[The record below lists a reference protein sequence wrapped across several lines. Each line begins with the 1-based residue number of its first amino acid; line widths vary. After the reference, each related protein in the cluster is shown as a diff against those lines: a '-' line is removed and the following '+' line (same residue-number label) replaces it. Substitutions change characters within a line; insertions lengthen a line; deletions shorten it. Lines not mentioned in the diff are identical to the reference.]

1 MLYHDSVI
9 LVPKHYLTI
18 LSSFIDLF
26 SSGLSPT
33 RLFLG
38 GRERL
43 AQLRGVNVI
52 RVAVVD
58 DHPHVAIALRALLD
72 KTHDIQLVADSGC
85 GCDVV
90 GLVCRTRPHVLL
102 LDLFI
107 EPEFDA
113 LAAVRDLR
121 TNFPE
126 LKVCLLS
133 AYLEP
138 ALVRD
143 LLQAGVHGYI
153 LKDDDY
159 VSRIDTIIRDL
170 ADGEIYLSPQAY
182 EALAH
187 ATRAQTEEH
196 PLTERELEIMRLAKR
211 GLPNPQI
218 AQALHISPG
227 TVRNHLSAVYRKLGV
242 HSRHEA
248 LQIAT
253 EQHLI

>member
-1 MLYHDSVI
+1 M
-9 LVPKHYLTI
+9 
-18 LSSFIDLF
+18 
-26 SSGLSPT
+26 
-33 RLFLG
+33 
-38 GRERL
+38 
-43 AQLRGVNVI
+43 I

-72 KTHDIQLVADSGC
+72 ETPDIQLVAESRRGS
-85 GCDVV
+85 DVAT
-90 GLVCRTRPHVLL
+90 LVRRTRPHVLL

-113 LAAVRDLR
+113 LSAVRRLRADFPDL
-121 TNFPE
+121 
-126 LKVCLLS
+126 KICLLS

-143 LLQAGVHGYI
+143 LLQAGVYGYI

-159 VSRIDTIIRDL
+159 VSRIDTIVRDL

-182 EALAH
+182 AALAQ
-187 ATRAQTEEH
+187 ATRAGGEGKEQV
-196 PLTERELEIMRLAKR
+196 LSAREVEILRLAKR

-218 AQALHISPG
+218 AQSLHISPG
-227 TVRNHLSAVYRKLGV
+227 TVRNHLSTVYRKLGV

-248 LQIAT
+248 LQVVD
-253 EQHLI
+253 ERHLI

>member
-1 MLYHDSVI
+1 
-9 LVPKHYLTI
+9 LTEEV
-18 LSSFIDLF
+18 
-26 SSGLSPT
+26 
-33 RLFLG
+33 R
-38 GRERL
+38 
-43 AQLRGVNVI
+43 VI
-52 RVAVVD
+52 RVAIVD

-72 KTHDIQLVADSGC
+72 ETPDIQLVAESRRG
-85 GCDVV
+85 GDVAA
-90 GLVCRTRPHVLL
+90 LVRRARPDVLL

-113 LAAVRDLR
+113 LSAVRRLRADFPDLR
-121 TNFPE
+121 I
-126 LKVCLLS
+126 CLLS

-143 LLQAGVHGYI
+143 LLQAGVYGYI

-182 EALAH
+182 EALAQ
-187 ATRAQTEEH
+187 ATRAQEVEQ
-196 PLTERELEIMRLAKR
+196 PLSEREIEILRLAKR

-227 TVRNHLSAVYRKLGV
+227 TVRNHLSTIYRKLDV

-248 LQIAT
+248 LQAVD
-253 EQHLI
+253 ERHLI

>member
-1 MLYHDSVI
+1 MEGS
-9 LVPKHYLTI
+9 KM
-18 LSSFIDLF
+18 
-26 SSGLSPT
+26 
-33 RLFLG
+33 
-38 GRERL
+38 
-43 AQLRGVNVI
+43 I

-72 KTHDIQLVADSGC
+72 KTPDIQLVAESRRGS
-85 GCDVV
+85 DVAA
-90 GLVCRTRPHVLL
+90 LVRRTRPDVLL

-113 LAAVRDLR
+113 LSAVRRLRVDFPDL
-121 TNFPE
+121 
-126 LKVCLLS
+126 KICLLS

-138 ALVRD
+138 PSVRD
-143 LLQAGVHGYI
+143 LLQAGIYGYI

-170 ADGEIYLSPQAY
+170 ADGRLYLSPQAY
-182 EALAH
+182 EALAQ
-187 ATRAQTEEH
+187 ATRAE
-196 PLTERELEIMRLAKR
+196 EREQPLSEREIEILRLAKR

-227 TVRNHLSAVYRKLGV
+227 TVRNHLCAIYRKLGV

-248 LQIAT
+248 LQIV
-253 EQHLI
+253 EQRHLV

>member
-1 MLYHDSVI
+1 M
-9 LVPKHYLTI
+9 
-18 LSSFIDLF
+18 
-26 SSGLSPT
+26 
-33 RLFLG
+33 
-38 GRERL
+38 
-43 AQLRGVNVI
+43 I

-72 KTHDIQLVADSGC
+72 ETPDIQLVAESRRGS
-85 GCDVV
+85 DVAA
-90 GLVCRTRPHVLL
+90 LVRRTNPHVLL

-113 LAAVRDLR
+113 LAAVQRLR
-121 TNFPE
+121 TDFPD
-126 LKVCLLS
+126 LKICLLS

-143 LLQAGVHGYI
+143 LLQAGVYGYI

-170 ADGEIYLSPQAY
+170 ADGRVYLSLQAY
-182 EALAH
+182 EALAQ
-187 ATRAQTEEH
+187 ATRAEATEQ
-196 PLTERELEIMRLAKR
+196 PLSEREVEILRLAKR

-218 AQALHISPG
+218 ARALHISPG
-227 TVRNHLSAVYRKLGV
+227 TVRNHLTAIYRKLSV

-248 LQIAT
+248 LKVAD
-253 EQHLI
+253 ERRLI